1 MINKSNIPN
10 ILSVTR
16 IIFAPIFF
24 YAFLNELYLISI
36 IIFMVASIT
45 DVLDGYIAR
54 KINAISDLGS
64 YLDVTSDFI
73 LVIMSFLAYV
83 IKGWYDPLILI
94 LITIMFLLFIGT
106 SSIKKPVYDPI
117 GKYLGTYLMLMI
129 FMSLI
134 LPEIVVIR
142 ILLIILVLFSL
153 ISIFSRLLFLQKSNL
168 SL

>member
-1 MINKSNIPN
+1 MINKSYIPN

-16 IIFAPIFF
+16 TMFAPIFF

-36 IIFMVASIT
+36 MIFMVASIT

-54 KINAISDLGS
+54 KIDAISDLGS

-106 SSIKKPVYDPI
+106 SSIKKPVYEPI

>member
-1 MINKSNIPN
+1 MINKSHIPN

-16 IIFAPIFF
+16 TMFAPIFF

-36 IIFMVASIT
+36 MIFMVASIT

-54 KINAISDLGS
+54 KIDAISDLGS